1 VGELEGLQAIGET
14 TLFRVKGRE
23 VSPSFA
29 RSSLV
34 GTYRCEVIAG
44 AGVERGRASEVV
56 SSRAAWLA
64 ACCLAF
70 LLATVGKGSSRGIR
84 RGGGAACGVDSLAG
98 SHPYSRP
105 QRPPFPTA
113 MDDLFI
119 NIAPSKP
126 SNAGA
131 KSKGEKVKG
140 GRWTDRCVPFCAS
153 RTSHAHPPLHPSRP
167 ESADLSRAPLGSRP
181 TRT

>member
-84 RGGGAACGVDSLAG
+84 RGGGAACGVDSLARCSYRLTPLLSASATPLPDG
-98 SHPYSRP
+98 HGRP
-105 QRPPFPTA
+105 LYQYCSEQALECRRQEQRRE
-113 MDDLFI
+113 
-119 NIAPSKP
+119 
-126 SNAGA
+126 GQ
-131 KSKGEKVKG
+131 
-140 GRWTDRCVPFCAS
+140 GRPVDRPVRS
-153 RTSHAHPPLHPSRP
+153 LLRVAHLARAPPLASEPSG
-167 ESADLSRAPLGSRP
+167 EC
-181 TRT
+181 